1 MRRDAVTDSLVG
13 RAPQLAR
20 LGEWVG
26 DLAEGSGRAVLIEG
40 EAGIGK
46 SSILRS
52 MAATAAA
59 AGHRV
64 YWGACEELSRA
75 FPLLPILEAL
85 RVREAAGE
93 PAYSERRAAI
103 VETLRASSALGVS
116 IDRVTAA
123 VEQLVTLFDE
133 ACRAGPVV
141 LVVDDLQWA
150 DEATV
155 VTWARLARTVAQ
167 RPLLLVGTTRP
178 VPQRDNLGALRR
190 LVDAESVLRLRGL
203 TPPEAAQLV
212 EALVHGRPGARLL
225 ELAEGAAGNPFYLTE
240 LIAALTRGGR
250 LTGEDGW
257 VEATDGPTPSS
268 LSAAIKDRLEFLT
281 TSARALVRA
290 AALLGLDFA
299 LSELLVVTG
308 HEITTL
314 MPALDEASAA
324 GVLRTDGATLSFR
337 HPLIRAALYDGIPPA
352 VRAAWH
358 RDLGRLLAQHGA
370 AVEGVARQLL
380 PALEGADPTPGAADF
395 WMVTWLVEAGQQLIG
410 QAPQAAI
417 PLLRWAVAGTP
428 AGTAPHNV
436 LACRLADVLYR
447 AGDAPG
453 AAAVAIRALAQAP
466 DPDLMVDLHWTL
478 TQCRVMEGQC
488 DEALDELDQAL
499 SSPAIAARH
508 RARLLVLMARVLR
521 SIGRVD
527 EAGEV
532 AQEALAAAT
541 LEDDRWTIGWALSVL
556 TMVHGMRGEVDR
568 TLPLYDR
575 ALAVSEGEP
584 ALADL
589 RLMLQIN
596 QANSFGLL
604 DRYGQA
610 IAAVRAV
617 RERAERAGNVLR
629 LSQAQSLLAD
639 LLFVTGQWNDA
650 LSEVDNIDRDSGA
663 SKNPVVECYH
673 HGTAA
678 IIMLHRGEEG
688 ASAHLG
694 AAEPY
699 AAQIGKRVIYTLA
712 LARSL
717 ERERA
722 EEQAHALAELRE
734 ALVQSAEE
742 PAETAA
748 LLADAVRL
756 ALREGDRGGAEAAA
770 ARAETLAHGSS
781 PVYRQASA
789 AHCRGLI
796 DRDAARLIEAARGYG
811 SVGRPLPRAQALEAA
826 AVALAET
833 KDVAAARAC
842 YNDAFAAY
850 QELGAAWDMAR
861 IQATF
866 RGYGIRRGPLAKHRR
881 ADHGWESL
889 TPTEKT
895 IVDLVARGLSN
906 PQIAG
911 QLFLSRRTVQGHVSH
926 ILAKLELHS
935 RMDIAREAARREPR
949 APVR

>member
-1 MRRDAVTDSLVG
+1 MRRDAITESLVG
-13 RAPQLAR
+13 RAPQRAL
-20 LGEWVG
+20 LGDWLS
-26 DLAEGSGRAVLIEG
+26 DLVDGAGRAVLVEG

-46 SSILRS
+46 SSIVRS
-52 MAATAAA
+52 VTAMASA
-59 AGHRV
+59 AGHQV

-85 RVREAAGE
+85 RARDSTGDPGQV
-93 PAYSERRAAI
+93 ERRAAI
-103 VETLRASSALGVS
+103 VETLRASGALGVS

-123 VEQLVTLFDE
+123 VEQLVALFDE
-133 ACRAGPVV
+133 ACLAGPVV

-150 DEATV
+150 DDATV

-167 RPLLLVGTTRP
+167 RPLLLVGTSRP
-178 VPQRDNLGALRR
+178 VPQRDDLAALRR
-190 LVDAESVLRLRGL
+190 MVDPDSVLRLRGL
-203 TPPEAAQLV
+203 SPFEAAQLV
-212 EALVHGRPGARLL
+212 ASLVRGRPGPRLL
-225 ELAEGAAGNPFYLTE
+225 RLAEGAAGNPLYLTE
-240 LIAALTRGGR
+240 LVAALTRGAR
-250 LTGEDGW
+250 LTSADGW
-257 VEATDGPTPSS
+257 VDATDGATPSS
-268 LSAAIKDRLEFLT
+268 LSAAINDRLEFLS
-281 TSARALVRA
+281 TSARSLVRA

-299 LSELLVVTG
+299 VSELLVVTG
-308 HEITTL
+308 HEVTTL
-314 MPALDEASAA
+314 LPALDEAAAA

-337 HPLIRAALYDGIPPA
+337 HPLIRAALYDGIPAA

-358 RDLGRLLAQHGA
+358 RDVGRLLAEHGA

-380 PALEGADPTPGAADF
+380 PALEGADPTPGAADY
-395 WMVTWLVEAGQQLIG
+395 WMVSWLVEAGQQLIG

-428 AGTAPHNV
+428 AGTAPHDV

-447 AGDAPG
+447 TGDATG
-453 AAAVAIRALAQAP
+453 AAEVSTRALAQVA
-466 DPDLMVDLHWTL
+466 DLDLMVNLHWTL
-478 TQCRVMEGQC
+478 TQCRVMQGLC
-488 DEALDELDQAL
+488 GEALDELERAL
-499 SSPAIAARH
+499 RSPAIAARH
-508 RARLLVLMARVLR
+508 RARLRVLMARVLR
-521 SIGRVD
+521 SVGRVD
-527 EAGEV
+527 EAGDV
-532 AQEALAAAT
+532 AEKALADAT
-541 LEDDRWTIGWALSVL
+541 AEDDRWTVGWALSVL
-556 TMVHGMRGEVDR
+556 TMVHGMRGEVEL

-575 ALAVSEGEP
+575 ALAVAEGEP

-596 QANSFGLL
+596 QANALSLL
-604 DRYGQA
+604 DQYGQA
-610 IAAVRAV
+610 MSAVRAV

-639 LLFVTGQWNDA
+639 LLFVTGHWDDA

-678 IIMLHRGEEG
+678 IIMLHRGED
-688 ASAHLG
+688 AAAAHLG

-699 AAQIGKRVIYTLA
+699 AAQIGQRIIYTLA

-722 EEQAHALAELRE
+722 DEPVHALAELRE
-734 ALVQSAEE
+734 ALAQSAEE

-756 ALREGDRGGAEAAA
+756 ALRTGDISGAEATA
-770 ARAETLAHGSS
+770 ARAEELARGSR

-796 DRDAARLIEAARGYG
+796 ERDAARMIDAARGYG
-811 SVGRPLPRAQALEAA
+811 TVGRPLPQAQALEAA
-826 AVALAET
+826 AVALAES
-833 KDVAAARAC
+833 KEVAAARAC
-842 YNDAFAAY
+842 YNDAFAGY
-850 QELGAAWDMAR
+850 QALGAAWDIAR

-866 RGYGIRRGPLAKHRR
+866 RAYGIRRGPLAKHRR
-881 ADHGWESL
+881 AAYGWESL
-889 TPTEKT
+889 TPTEVT
-895 IVDLVARGLSN
+895 IVDLVAQGLSN

-926 ILAKLELHS
+926 ILAKLELRS
-935 RMDIAREAARREPR
+935 RMDIAREAALRNRQAFR
-949 APVR
+949 